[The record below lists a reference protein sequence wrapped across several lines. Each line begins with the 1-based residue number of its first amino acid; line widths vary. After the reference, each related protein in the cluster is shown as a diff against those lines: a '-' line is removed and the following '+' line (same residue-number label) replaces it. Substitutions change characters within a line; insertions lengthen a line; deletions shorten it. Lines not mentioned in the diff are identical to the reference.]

1 MIYLYSFLIAVL
13 SSFLWRVRGGL
24 DIYKG
29 ENVPFNKI
37 WFAVFFAVYSGFYYG
52 WGIEE
57 QIVAF
62 VACYTSYQLYGWG
75 LYIGTLVGEGFTLH
89 PESDK
94 ECELIDD
101 LLYSLHI
108 TMKGQKY
115 YLYQYPRAFGF
126 CGTCLTGLIITF
138 LWGLFLGDMIVIV
151 SGLLMGPCYW
161 LGGKAEKLKALGKS
175 GWNWGEWIF
184 GLYLGVVLAFSILF

>member
-24 DIYKG
+24 RFSG
-29 ENVPFNKI
+29 EKLPANKI
-37 WFAVFFAVYSGFYYG
+37 WYAVFFACLGCINFSWNIENWLIGF
-52 WGIEE
+52 I
-57 QIVAF
+57 
-62 VACYTSYQLYGWG
+62 TSYASWQLYGWG
-75 LYIGTLVGEGFTLH
+75 IYIGRLLSGGALD
-89 PESDK
+89 PEKDK

-101 LLYSLHI
+101 LLYPLHI
-108 TMKGQKY
+108 TLKGQKY

-138 LWGLFLGDMIVIV
+138 LWGLFLGDLIVIV

-161 LGGKAEKLKALGKS
+161 LGGKVEKLKALGKS
-175 GWNWGEWIF
+175 GWNWGEIF
-184 GLYLGVVLAFSILF
+184 VGIWFGVILAWRIL

>member
-24 DIYKG
+24 RFADKKL
-29 ENVPFNKI
+29 PANKI
-37 WFAVFFAVYSGFYYG
+37 WYAVFFACLGCINFSWNIENWLIGFITSYTSWMLYG
-52 WGIEE
+52 WGI
-57 QIVAF
+57 
-62 VACYTSYQLYGWG
+62 
-75 LYIGTLVGEGFTLH
+75 YIGRLLSGGTLD
-89 PESDK
+89 PEKDK

-101 LLYSLHI
+101 LLYPLHV
-108 TMKGQKY
+108 TLKGQKY

-138 LWGLFLGDMIVIV
+138 LWGLFLGDLIVIV

-161 LGGKAEKLKALGKS
+161 FGGKAEKLYPLGKA
-175 GWNWGEWIF
+175 GWNWGEIF
-184 GLYLGVVLAFSILF
+184 AGIWFGSILATQLLF